1 MDSTPSKRSRRRSTK
16 KSPGFDFTERMR
28 LLCHDMTRRVPELS
42 HIDFHRV
49 AVSFCQTRKSVKHGM
64 YASLT
69 PMRFPGGELSVV
81 RGGRNWGIQRLQDN
95 VGREMLYILSFY
107 LPRFLDLEFREKLT
121 TIVHELW
128 HISPRFNGDVRRFRG
143 RCYAHSGSQKSFD
156 AVAERLAD
164 DWLSRKPPAELYDF
178 LHHGYRKL
186 SELHGAVYGTKI
198 PAPKLYPILKSEAVR
213 REGHLGH

>member
-1 MDSTPSKRSRRRSTK
+1 MDSTPSQRSRSRRTRK
-16 KSPGFDFTERMR
+16 PAGFDFTARMR
-28 LLCHDMTRRVPELS
+28 LICHDMTQRVSELR

-49 AVSFCQTRKSVKHGM
+49 AVSFCQTRKSVSHGM

-69 PMRFPGGELSVV
+69 PMRFVGGAATTV
-81 RGGRNWGIQRLQDN
+81 RGGKNWGIQRLEDDQ
-95 VGREMLYILSFY
+95 GREMLYILSFY
-107 LPRFLDLEFREKLT
+107 LPRFLDLDFREKLT

-143 RCYAHSGSQKSFD
+143 RCYAHSGSQKNFD

-164 DWLSRKPPAELYDF
+164 DWLSLTPPAELYDF

-186 SELHGAVYGTKI
+186 NELHGAIYGTKI
-198 PAPKLYPILKSEAVR
+198 PTPKLFPLK
-213 REGHLGH
+213 GQ